1 MSGGDEVID
10 FCHECFVVIEGQTLE
25 KADEEEDLKFN
36 RIQLDL
42 MALKEENKDL
52 KQQVEDQ
59 GAASVKLAEQLLFE
73 RDNWDYARE
82 VILAFED
89 YLHLKQSTGVPIR
102 MGDQRKAWMSL
113 VMAYEQYH
121 EWEHNL

>member
-1 MSGGDEVID
+1 MKENIDGGPE
-10 FCHECFVVIEGQTLE
+10 ENPALE

-89 YLHLKQSTGVPIR
+89 YLHLKEATGVPIR